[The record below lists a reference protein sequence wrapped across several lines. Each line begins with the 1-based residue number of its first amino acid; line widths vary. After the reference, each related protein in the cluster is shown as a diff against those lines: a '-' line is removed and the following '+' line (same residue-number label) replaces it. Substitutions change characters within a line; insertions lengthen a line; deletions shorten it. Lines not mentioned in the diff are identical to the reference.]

1 MIKLNIIILI
11 IILIFSIFYIFDII
25 IIHKFEYFNNNFK
38 CDTYG
43 EICNKIDH
51 KTDTCCIGYKC
62 MRQKGNFN
70 YKICVNDKDY
80 VPINAYIPKSSGISL
95 TSENIPKS
103 SGISLTSE
111 NIPKSS
117 GISLTSENIPSIPKI
132 KTPTNFIPDVTYFGK
147 NIFTDLENNLKKSIC
162 KISK

>member
-80 VPINAYIPKSSGISL
+80 VSINAY
-95 TSENIPKS
+95 IPKS